1 MFAKWFVEYQNL
13 SQKTLFVS
21 RLAAFLISIFAF
33 LSLSDIARFFYFNPS
48 SLGGFF
54 DVHLLSTAVVFQLL
68 ILFVFVSRFALLFVN
83 SRRASVYR
91 LILLVVGLIL
101 LAAYLY
107 LSIPREAASGIY
119 STGPNPIFRHASSV
133 FGVVGICYLIL
144 SPLRQI
150 TTIITALIKSK

>member
-21 RLAAFLISIFAF
+21 RMAAFLISIFAF

-119 STGPNPIFRHASSV
+119 STGSNPIFRHASSI